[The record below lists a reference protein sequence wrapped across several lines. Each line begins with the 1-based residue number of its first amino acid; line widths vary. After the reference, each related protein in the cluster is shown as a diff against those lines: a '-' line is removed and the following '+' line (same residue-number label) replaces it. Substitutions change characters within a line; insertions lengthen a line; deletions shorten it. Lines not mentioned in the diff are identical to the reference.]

1 MPLST
6 SMSSNVTA
14 SSIVFI
20 GRMLEEVGSSSKE
33 QIGHNRIQNTS
44 RYDNTSN
51 KSDVIV
57 SLLQDGAIGVVPPPA
72 ITILHNSAIF
82 TNKSSI

>member
-33 QIGHNRIQNTS
+33 LCNDESAQEALEWWNIDFLNIKTSDFSPNRTQQNTK
-44 RYDNTSN
+44 Y
-51 KSDVIV
+51 
-57 SLLQDGAIGVVPPPA
+57 
-72 ITILHNSAIF
+72 
-82 TNKSSI
+82 